1 MPNQTICDWTRR
13 VPLHVP
19 PERQGGLYTLFAAR
33 KPAFSMIE
41 GDLMQRSGRYVSVG
55 LLLLFGT
62 VLVGQSGPAMP
73 PEAERQLAR
82 EIYKEM
88 VEIKSGYTTGA
99 TTPVAEAAARRLK
112 AAGFP
117 DADIFVGGA
126 IPTKANLVVRYRG
139 TGRAPSAAAARA
151 YRRRRSQARRLEHGS
166 VHAHRARRLFL
177 RPRHRRRQ
185 GPGGGLDR
193 QPHSLQA

>member
-1 MPNQTICDWTRR
+1 MP
-13 VPLHVP
+13 
-19 PERQGGLYTLFAAR
+19 
-33 KPAFSMIE
+33 
-41 GDLMQRSGRYVSVG
+41 RSGFPVAVA
-55 LLLLFGT
+55 LLISGI
-62 VLVGQSGPAMP
+62 VLVGQSDHAMP
-73 PEAERQLAR
+73 PDAERQLAR

-126 IPTKANLVVRYRG
+126 IPTKAQPRRSLSRHRPAS
-139 TGRAPSAAAARA
+139 TAAAARA
-151 YRRRRSQARRLEHGS
+151 HRRRRSQARRLDHGS
-166 VHAHRARRLFL
+166 VHVHRAGRLFL

-185 GPGGGLDR
+185 GAGRGLDR
-193 QPHSLQA
+193 EPDSLQARRLQARPRHHRRAHGRRRGRRAVQRRRLAAEEQARSDRRRVSA